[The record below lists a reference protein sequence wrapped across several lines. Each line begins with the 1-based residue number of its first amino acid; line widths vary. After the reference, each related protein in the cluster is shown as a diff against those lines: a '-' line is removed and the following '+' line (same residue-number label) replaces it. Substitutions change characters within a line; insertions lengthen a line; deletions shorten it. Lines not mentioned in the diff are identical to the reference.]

1 MFVNQGKPLVIESNT
16 ERPASLEDV
25 QRIVSHWI
33 ETLPAHDSA
42 RIRLSRASGKP
53 KRLLMSTAIHK
64 NLKFEVTQNKVSLEA
79 KSRRISLEVSDFV
92 LTTEV
97 DGTTFLIIFELKNT
111 SRLKPLTRVI
121 DSLSRT
127 EHPVFFSRAFNAL
140 SSITNELSSQSVE
153 ELTASPSDFELLV
166 NALSAASIA
175 AESSDGDPLIRA
187 KLRGIEHRKRIIEK
201 LGGSLSVE
209 QVSELIGIS
218 RQAVDKRRSQNQLIG
233 LIQGKRGYAYPAF
246 QFEDGRTLDGLKE
259 VLDAL
264 SGHDPWMQSIFFANG
279 NDRLNHRTPLDALR
293 QGETEAV
300 VRAAEAYGEQGAA

>member
-1 MFVNQGKPLVIESNT
+1 MVIESNT

-25 QRIVSHWI
+25 QRIVSLWI
-33 ETLPAHDSA
+33 KTLPAHDSA
-42 RIRLSRASGKP
+42 RIRLSRVSGTP
-53 KRLLMSTAIHK
+53 KRLLISTAVHK
-64 NLKFEVTQNKVSLEA
+64 NLKFEVTQSKVSLEA

-97 DGTTFLIIFELKNT
+97 DGATFLVIFELKT
-111 SRLKPLTRVI
+111 SPRLSPLTRVI

-153 ELTASPSDFELLV
+153 ELTASPTDFELLV
-166 NALSAASIA
+166 NAVSATSTAAASTDA
-175 AESSDGDPLIRA
+175 DPLIRA
-187 KLRGIEHRKRIIEK
+187 KLRGIEHRKRILEK
-201 LGGSLSVE
+201 LGGTLSAE

-218 RQAVDKRRSQNQLIG
+218 RQAVDRRRSQNQLIG
-233 LIQGKRGYAYPAF
+233 LTQGKRGYAYPAF
-246 QFEDGRTLDGLKE
+246 QFEDGKTLDGLKE

-279 NDRLNHRTPLDALR
+279 NDRLTGKTPLDALR
-293 QGETEAV
+293 QGKTEAV
-300 VRAAEAYGEQGAA
+300 VRAAEAYGEQGVA

>member
-1 MFVNQGKPLVIESNT
+1 MVIESNT

-25 QRIVSHWI
+25 QRIVSLWI
-33 ETLPAHDSA
+33 KSLPAHDSA
-42 RIRLSRASGKP
+42 RIRLSRVSGSP

-64 NLKFEVTQNKVSLEA
+64 NLKFEVTQSKVSLEA

-97 DGTTFLIIFELKNT
+97 DGAKFLVIFELKT
-111 SRLKPLTRVI
+111 SSRLSPLTRVI

-153 ELTASPSDFELLV
+153 ELTASPTDFELLV
-166 NALSAASIA
+166 NAVSATSTAAAST
-175 AESSDGDPLIRA
+175 DGDPLIRA
-187 KLRGIEHRKRIIEK
+187 KLRGIEHRKRILEK
-201 LGGSLSVE
+201 LGGTLSAE

-218 RQAVDKRRSQNQLIG
+218 RQAVDRRRSQNQLIG
-233 LIQGKRGYAYPAF
+233 LTQGKRGYAYPAF
-246 QFEDGRTLDGLKE
+246 QFEDGKTLDGLKE
-259 VLDAL
+259 VLAAL

-279 NDRLNHRTPLDALR
+279 NDRLNGRTPLDAIR
-293 QGETEAV
+293 QGKTEAV

>member
-1 MFVNQGKPLVIESNT
+1 MVIESNT

-25 QRIVSHWI
+25 QRIVSLWI
-33 ETLPAHDSA
+33 KTLPAHDSA
-42 RIRLSRASGKP
+42 RIRLSRVSGTP
-53 KRLLMSTAIHK
+53 KRLLISTAVHK
-64 NLKFEVTQNKVSLEA
+64 NLKFEVTQSKVSLEA

-97 DGTTFLIIFELKNT
+97 DGATFLVIFELKT
-111 SRLKPLTRVI
+111 SPRLSPLTRVI

-153 ELTASPSDFELLV
+153 ELTASSTDFELLV
-166 NALSAASIA
+166 NAVSATSTAAASTDA
-175 AESSDGDPLIRA
+175 DPLIRA
-187 KLRGIEHRKRIIEK
+187 KLGGIEHRKRILEK
-201 LGGSLSVE
+201 LGGTLSAE

-218 RQAVDKRRSQNQLIG
+218 RQAVDRRRSQNQLIG
-233 LIQGKRGYAYPAF
+233 LTQGKRGYAYPAF
-246 QFEDGRTLDGLKE
+246 QFEDGKTLDGLKE

-279 NDRLNHRTPLDALR
+279 NDRLTGKTPLDALR
-293 QGETEAV
+293 QGKTEAV
-300 VRAAEAYGEQGAA
+300 VRAAEAYGEQGVA

>member
-1 MFVNQGKPLVIESNT
+1 MVIESNT

-33 ETLPAHDSA
+33 KTLPAHDSA
-42 RIRLSRASGKP
+42 RIRLSRVSGTP

-64 NLKFEVTQNKVSLEA
+64 NLKFEVTQSKVSLEA

-92 LTTEV
+92 LTTGV
-97 DGTTFLIIFELKNT
+97 DGATFLVIFELKT
-111 SRLKPLTRVI
+111 RSRLRPLTRVI

-153 ELTASPSDFELLV
+153 ELTASPTDFELLV

-209 QVSELIGIS
+209 QVSGLIGIS

-233 LIQGKRGYAYPAF
+233 LTQGKRGYAYPAF
-246 QFEDGRTLDGLKE
+246 QFEDGKTLDGLKE

>member
-1 MFVNQGKPLVIESNT
+1 MVIESNT

-25 QRIVSHWI
+25 QRIVSLWI
-33 ETLPAHDSA
+33 KTLPAHDSA
-42 RIRLSRASGKP
+42 RIRLSRVSGTP
-53 KRLLMSTAIHK
+53 KRLLISTAVHK
-64 NLKFEVTQNKVSLEA
+64 NLKFEVTQSKVSLEA

-97 DGTTFLIIFELKNT
+97 DGATFLVIFELKT
-111 SRLKPLTRVI
+111 SPRLSPLTRVI

-153 ELTASPSDFELLV
+153 ELTASSTDFELLV
-166 NALSAASIA
+166 NAVSATSTAAASTDA
-175 AESSDGDPLIRA
+175 DPLIRA
-187 KLRGIEHRKRIIEK
+187 KLRGIEHRKRILEK
-201 LGGSLSVE
+201 LGGTLSAE

-218 RQAVDKRRSQNQLIG
+218 RQAVDRRRSQNQLIG
-233 LIQGKRGYAYPAF
+233 LTQGKRGYAYPAF
-246 QFEDGRTLDGLKE
+246 QFEDGKTLDGLKE

-279 NDRLNHRTPLDALR
+279 NDRLTGKTPLDALR
-293 QGETEAV
+293 QGKTEAV
-300 VRAAEAYGEQGAA
+300 VRAAEAYGEQGVA

>member
-1 MFVNQGKPLVIESNT
+1 VIESNT

-53 KRLLMSTAIHK
+53 KRLLISTAIHK

-97 DGTTFLIIFELKNT
+97 DGTTFLVIFELKNP

-153 ELTASPSDFELLV
+153 ELTASPTDFELLV

-246 QFEDGRTLDGLKE
+246 QFEDGKTLDGLKE

-264 SGHDPWMQSIFFANG
+264 RGHDPWMQSIFFANG
-279 NDRLNHRTPLDALR
+279 NDRLNRRTPLDALR
-293 QGETEAV
+293 RGETEAV

>member
-1 MFVNQGKPLVIESNT
+1 MVIESNT

-33 ETLPAHDSA
+33 KTLPAHDSA
-42 RIRLSRASGKP
+42 RIRLSRVSGTP

-64 NLKFEVTQNKVSLEA
+64 NLKFEVTQSKVSLEA

-92 LTTEV
+92 LTTGV
-97 DGTTFLIIFELKNT
+97 DGATFLVIFELKNR
-111 SRLKPLTRVI
+111 SRLRPLTRVI

-153 ELTASPSDFELLV
+153 ELTASPTDFELLV
-166 NALSAASIA
+166 NAISATSTAAAST
-175 AESSDGDPLIRA
+175 DGDPLIRA
-187 KLRGIEHRKRIIEK
+187 KLRGIEHRKRILEK
-201 LGGSLSVE
+201 LGGTLSAE

-218 RQAVDKRRSQNQLIG
+218 RQAVDRRRSQNQLIG
-233 LIQGKRGYAYPAF
+233 LTQGKRGYAYPAF
-246 QFEDGRTLDGLKE
+246 QFENGKTLDGLKE

-279 NDRLNHRTPLDALR
+279 NDRLNGRIPLDALR
-293 QGETEAV
+293 QGKTEAV

>member
-1 MFVNQGKPLVIESNT
+1 VIESNT

-33 ETLPAHDSA
+33 KTLPAHDSA
-42 RIRLSRASGKP
+42 RIRLSRASGTP

-64 NLKFEVTQNKVSLEA
+64 NIKFEVTQNKVSLEA
-79 KSRRISLEVSDFV
+79 KSRRISLEVSDFA

-97 DGTTFLIIFELKNT
+97 NGTTFLVIFELKNT

-153 ELTASPSDFELLV
+153 ELTASPTDFELLV
-166 NALSAASIA
+166 NALSAVSIA

-201 LGGSLSVE
+201 LGGTLSVG

-246 QFEDGRTLDGLKE
+246 QFEDGKTLGGLKE

-279 NDRLNHRTPLDALR
+279 NDRLNNRTPLDALR

>member
-1 MFVNQGKPLVIESNT
+1 MIESNT

-33 ETLPAHDSA
+33 KTLPAHDSA
-42 RIRLSRASGKP
+42 RIRLSRASGTP

-64 NLKFEVTQNKVSLEA
+64 NIKFEVTQNKVSLEA
-79 KSRRISLEVSDFV
+79 KSRRISLEVSDFA

-97 DGTTFLIIFELKNT
+97 NGTTFLVIFELKNT

-153 ELTASPSDFELLV
+153 ELTASPTDFELLV
-166 NALSAASIA
+166 NALSAVSIA

-201 LGGSLSVE
+201 LGGTLSVG

-246 QFEDGRTLDGLKE
+246 QFEDGKTLGGLKE

-279 NDRLNHRTPLDALR
+279 NDRLNNRTPLDALR

>member
-1 MFVNQGKPLVIESNT
+1 MVIESNT

-33 ETLPAHDSA
+33 KTLPAHDSA
-42 RIRLSRASGKP
+42 RIRLSRVSGTP

-64 NLKFEVTQNKVSLEA
+64 NLKFEVTQSKLSLEA

-97 DGTTFLIIFELKNT
+97 DGATFLVIFELKT
-111 SRLKPLTRVI
+111 SSRLKPLTRVI

-140 SSITNELSSQSVE
+140 SSITKELSSQSVE
-153 ELTASPSDFELLV
+153 ELTASPTDFELLV
-166 NALSAASIA
+166 NALSAASIS

-201 LGGSLSVE
+201 LGGILSVE
-209 QVSELIGIS
+209 QVSELIGIT

-233 LIQGKRGYAYPAF
+233 LTQGKRGYAYPAF
-246 QFEDGRTLDGLKE
+246 QFEDGKTLDGLRD
-259 VLDAL
+259 VLNAL

-279 NDRLNHRTPLDALR
+279 NDRLNGRTPLDALR
-293 QGETEAV
+293 QGKTEAV

>member
-1 MFVNQGKPLVIESNT
+1 MVIESNT

-33 ETLPAHDSA
+33 KTLPAHDSA
-42 RIRLSRASGKP
+42 RIRLSRVSGTP
-53 KRLLMSTAIHK
+53 KRLLLSTAIHK
-64 NLKFEVTQNKVSLEA
+64 NLKFEVTQSKVSLEA

-92 LTTEV
+92 LTTGV
-97 DGTTFLIIFELKNT
+97 DGATFLVIFELKT
-111 SRLKPLTRVI
+111 RSRLRPLTRVI

-153 ELTASPSDFELLV
+153 ELTASPTDFELLV

-209 QVSELIGIS
+209 QVSKLIGIS
-218 RQAVDKRRSQNQLIG
+218 RQAVDKRRSQNQVIG
-233 LIQGKRGYAYPAF
+233 LTQGKRGYAYPAF
-246 QFEDGRTLDGLKE
+246 QFEDGKTLDGLKE
-259 VLDAL
+259 VLNAL

>member
-1 MFVNQGKPLVIESNT
+1 MVIESNT

-33 ETLPAHDSA
+33 KTLPAHDSA
-42 RIRLSRASGKP
+42 RIRLSRVSGTP
-53 KRLLMSTAIHK
+53 KRLLLSTAIHK
-64 NLKFEVTQNKVSLEA
+64 NLKFEVTQSKVSLEA

-92 LTTEV
+92 LTTGV
-97 DGTTFLIIFELKNT
+97 DGATFLVIFELKT
-111 SRLKPLTRVI
+111 RSRLRPLTRVI

-153 ELTASPSDFELLV
+153 ELTASPTDFELLV

-233 LIQGKRGYAYPAF
+233 LTQGKRGYAYPAF
-246 QFEDGRTLDGLKE
+246 QFEDGKTLDGLKE
-259 VLDAL
+259 VLNAL

>member
-1 MFVNQGKPLVIESNT
+1 MIESNT

-33 ETLPAHDSA
+33 KTLPAHDSA
-42 RIRLSRASGKP
+42 RIRLSRASGTP

-64 NLKFEVTQNKVSLEA
+64 NIKFEVTQNKVSLEA
-79 KSRRISLEVSDFV
+79 KSRRISLEVSDFA

-97 DGTTFLIIFELKNT
+97 NGTTFLVIFELKNT

-153 ELTASPSDFELLV
+153 ELTASPTDFELLV
-166 NALSAASIA
+166 NALSAVSIA

-201 LGGSLSVE
+201 LGGTLSVG

-233 LIQGKRGYAYPAF
+233 LTQGKRGYAYPAF
-246 QFEDGRTLDGLKE
+246 QFEDGKTLGGLKE

-279 NDRLNHRTPLDALR
+279 NDRLNNRTPLDALR

>member
-1 MFVNQGKPLVIESNT
+1 MVIESNT

-25 QRIVSHWI
+25 QRIVSLWI
-33 ETLPAHDSA
+33 KTLPAHDSA
-42 RIRLSRASGKP
+42 RIRLSRVSGTP

-64 NLKFEVTQNKVSLEA
+64 NIKFEVTQNKVSLEA
-79 KSRRISLEVSDFV
+79 KSRRISLEVSDFA

-97 DGTTFLIIFELKNT
+97 NGTTFLVIFELKNT

-153 ELTASPSDFELLV
+153 ELTASPTDFELLV
-166 NALSAASIA
+166 NALSAVSIA

-201 LGGSLSVE
+201 LGGTLSVG

-246 QFEDGRTLDGLKE
+246 QFEDGKTLGGLKE

-279 NDRLNHRTPLDALR
+279 NDRLNNRTPLDALR

>member
-1 MFVNQGKPLVIESNT
+1 MVIESNT

-33 ETLPAHDSA
+33 KTLPAHDSA
-42 RIRLSRASGKP
+42 RIRLSRVSGTP
-53 KRLLMSTAIHK
+53 KRLLLSTAIHK
-64 NLKFEVTQNKVSLEA
+64 NLKFEVTQSKVSLEA

-92 LTTEV
+92 LTTGV
-97 DGTTFLIIFELKNT
+97 DGATFLVIFELKT
-111 SRLKPLTRVI
+111 RSRLRPLTRVI

-153 ELTASPSDFELLV
+153 ELTASPTDFELLV

-209 QVSELIGIS
+209 QVSKLIGIS

-233 LIQGKRGYAYPAF
+233 LTQGKRGYAYPAF
-246 QFEDGRTLDGLKE
+246 QFEDGKTLDGLKE
-259 VLDAL
+259 VLNAL

-293 QGETEAV
+293 LGETEAV

>member
-1 MFVNQGKPLVIESNT
+1 VVIESNT

-33 ETLPAHDSA
+33 VTLPAHDSA
-42 RIRLSRASGKP
+42 RIRLSRASGTP
-53 KRLLMSTAIHK
+53 KRLRVSIAIHK

-79 KSRRISLEVSDFV
+79 KSRRISLEVPDFV

-97 DGTTFLIIFELKNT
+97 DGTTFLVIFELKKT

-153 ELTASPSDFELLV
+153 ELTASPTDFELLV

-175 AESSDGDPLIRA
+175 AAFGDGDPLIRA

-201 LGGSLSVE
+201 LEGTLSVE

-246 QFEDGRTLDGLKE
+246 QFEDGKTLDGLQE

-264 SGHDPWMQSIFFANG
+264 SEHDPWMQSIFFANA
-279 NDRLNHRTPLDALR
+279 NDRLNGGTPLDALR
-293 QGETEAV
+293 QGKTEAV

>member
-1 MFVNQGKPLVIESNT
+1 VIESNT

-33 ETLPAHDSA
+33 KTLPAHDSA
-42 RIRLSRASGKP
+42 RIRLSRASGTP

-64 NLKFEVTQNKVSLEA
+64 NIKFEVTQNKVSLEA
-79 KSRRISLEVSDFV
+79 KSRRISLEVSDFA

-97 DGTTFLIIFELKNT
+97 NGTTFLVIFELKNT

-153 ELTASPSDFELLV
+153 ELTASSTDFELLV
-166 NALSAASIA
+166 NAVSATSTAAASTDA
-175 AESSDGDPLIRA
+175 DPLIRA
-187 KLRGIEHRKRIIEK
+187 KLRGIEHRKRILEK
-201 LGGSLSVE
+201 LGGTLSAE

-218 RQAVDKRRSQNQLIG
+218 RQAVDRRRSQNQLIG
-233 LIQGKRGYAYPAF
+233 LTQGKRGYAYPAF
-246 QFEDGRTLDGLKE
+246 QFENGKTLDGLKE

-279 NDRLNHRTPLDALR
+279 NDRLTGKTPLDALR
-293 QGETEAV
+293 QGKTEAV
-300 VRAAEAYGEQGAA
+300 VRAAEAYGEQGVA

>member
-1 MFVNQGKPLVIESNT
+1 MVIESNT

-33 ETLPAHDSA
+33 KTLPAHDSA
-42 RIRLSRASGKP
+42 RIRLSRVSGTP
-53 KRLLMSTAIHK
+53 KRLQMSTAIHK
-64 NLKFEVTQNKVSLEA
+64 NLKFEVTQSKVSLEA

-97 DGTTFLIIFELKNT
+97 DGATFLVIFELKNR
-111 SRLKPLTRVI
+111 SRLRPLTRVI

-153 ELTASPSDFELLV
+153 ELTASPTDFELLV

-233 LIQGKRGYAYPAF
+233 LTQGKRGYAYPAF
-246 QFEDGRTLDGLKE
+246 QFEDGKTLDGLKE

-264 SGHDPWMQSIFFANG
+264 NGHDPWMQSIFFANG

>member
-1 MFVNQGKPLVIESNT
+1 MVIESNT

-25 QRIVSHWI
+25 QRIVSLWI
-33 ETLPAHDSA
+33 KTLPAHDSA
-42 RIRLSRASGKP
+42 RIRLSRVSGTP

-64 NLKFEVTQNKVSLEA
+64 NLKFEVTQSKVSLEA
-79 KSRRISLEVSDFV
+79 KSRRILLEVSDFV

-97 DGTTFLIIFELKNT
+97 DGTTFLVIFELKT
-111 SRLKPLTRVI
+111 SPRLRPLTRVI

-153 ELTASPSDFELLV
+153 ELIASPTDFELLV
-166 NALSAASIA
+166 NAVSATSTAAAST
-175 AESSDGDPLIRA
+175 DGDPMIRA

-201 LGGSLSVE
+201 LGGTLSAE

-218 RQAVDKRRSQNQLIG
+218 RQAVDQRRSQNQLIG
-233 LIQGKRGYAYPAF
+233 LTQGKRGYAYPAF
-246 QFEDGRTLDGLKE
+246 QFEDGKTLDGLKE

-279 NDRLNHRTPLDALR
+279 NDRLNR
-293 QGETEAV
+293 QNPTRCAPSGKD
-300 VRAAEAYGEQGAA
+300 

>member
-1 MFVNQGKPLVIESNT
+1 MVIESNT

-33 ETLPAHDSA
+33 KTLPVHDSA
-42 RIRLSRASGKP
+42 RIRLSRVSGTP
-53 KRLLMSTAIHK
+53 KRLLLSTAIHK
-64 NLKFEVTQNKVSLEA
+64 NLKFEVTQSKVSLEA

-92 LTTEV
+92 VTTGV
-97 DGTTFLIIFELKNT
+97 DGATFLVIFELKT
-111 SRLKPLTRVI
+111 RSRLRPLTRVI

-153 ELTASPSDFELLV
+153 ELTASPTDFELLV

-233 LIQGKRGYAYPAF
+233 LTQGKRGYAYPAF
-246 QFEDGRTLDGLKE
+246 QFEDGKTLDGLKE

>member
-1 MFVNQGKPLVIESNT
+1 MAIESNT

-25 QRIVSHWI
+25 QRIVSLWI
-33 ETLPAHDSA
+33 KTLPAIDSA
-42 RIRLSRASGKP
+42 RIRLSRVSGTP

-64 NLKFEVTQNKVSLEA
+64 NLKFEVTQSKVSLEA
-79 KSRRISLEVSDFV
+79 KSRKISLEVSDFV

-97 DGTTFLIIFELKNT
+97 DGATFLVIFELKT
-111 SRLKPLTRVI
+111 STRLRPLTRVI

-153 ELTASPSDFELLV
+153 ELTASPTDFELLV
-166 NALSAASIA
+166 NAISATSTAAAST
-175 AESSDGDPLIRA
+175 DGDPLIRA
-187 KLRGIEHRKRIIEK
+187 KLRGIEHRKRILEK
-201 LGGSLSVE
+201 LGGTLSAE

-218 RQAVDKRRSQNQLIG
+218 RQAVDRRRSQNQLIA
-233 LIQGKRGYAYPAF
+233 LTQGKRGYAYPAF
-246 QFEDGRTLDGLKE
+246 QFEDGKALDGLKE

-279 NDRLNHRTPLDALR
+279 NDRLNGRTPLDALR
-293 QGETEAV
+293 QGKTEAV

>member
-1 MFVNQGKPLVIESNT
+1 MVIESNT

-25 QRIVSHWI
+25 QRIVSLWI
-33 ETLPAHDSA
+33 KTLPAHDSA
-42 RIRLSRASGKP
+42 RIRLSRVSGTP
-53 KRLLMSTAIHK
+53 KRLLLSTAIHK
-64 NLKFEVTQNKVSLEA
+64 NLKFEVTQSKVSLEA

-97 DGTTFLIIFELKNT
+97 DGATFLVIFELKT
-111 SRLKPLTRVI
+111 RSRLRPLTRVI

-153 ELTASPSDFELLV
+153 ELTASPTDFELLV

-201 LGGSLSVE
+201 LGGTLSVE

-233 LIQGKRGYAYPAF
+233 LTQGKRGYAYPAF
-246 QFEDGRTLDGLKE
+246 QFEVGKTLDGLKE
-259 VLDAL
+259 VLNAL
-264 SGHDPWMQSIFFANG
+264 SGHDPWMQSSFFANG